1 MDNIVATNLT
11 ATGVAS
17 IRIPK
22 EIAKITICGVFQLTV
37 TDMMKWIPPT
47 EEQRKNLKDM
57 LCIDVE
63 ILE

>member
-1 MDNIVATNLT
+1 MDNAVTTNST
-11 ATGVAS
+11 VTGVAS

-22 EIAKITICGVFQLTV
+22 EIAKITICGAFQLTV
-37 TDMMKWIPPT
+37 TDIMKWIPPT
-47 EEQRKNLKDM
+47 EEQRKNLKDI